1 MRYNGAGCTMAVT
14 GPAPCS
20 VGARVVMTCGWL
32 GEPGQNGQC
41 WSAPRRPSSSPTM
54 THERVIG
61 SLRSSMTPKSITEM
75 KTHGGAQSAKQ
86 YPPLFDPY
94 SYLFAF
100 IRVNSRPK
108 SCSLLS
114 LLAILAIPDSLLVL
128 QLQIPMS

>member
-20 VGARVVMTCGWL
+20 VGASVEITCGWL

-61 SLRSSMTPKSITEM
+61 SLRSSMTPKSITG
-75 KTHGGAQSAKQ
+75 TLRPGDRGGDQI
-86 YPPLFDPY
+86 LIFTIGN
-94 SYLFAF
+94 FG
-100 IRVNSRPK
+100 N
-108 SCSLLS
+108 CGS
-114 LLAILAIPDSLLVL
+114 LLAPVWFYNYPITKLLN
-128 QLQIPMS
+128 